1 MEDSAKK
8 KKGNITLHNYMVHET
23 IKQKK
28 MPLKKIMY
36 GTGSLKALI

>member
-28 MPLKKIMY
+28 NATEKNNVWHWFP
-36 GTGSLKALI
+36 